1 MKLNLKTVIS
11 GLVAASALS
20 TFAVA
25 QGSGDMESNMQEGD
39 YRIEI
44 MAKGDAPVGYRIFAD
59 GNIVQLH
66 ECGIGMED
74 SVYDNN
80 AAGTVFDGRDC
91 FQVSGTLR
99 NIQVTDRA
107 NATILVN
114 GEEV

>member
-1 MKLNLKTVIS
+1 MKPNLKTVVS

-20 TFAVA
+20 SFAVA
-25 QGSGDMESNMQEGD
+25 QGNDDMEGNMPEGD

-44 MAKGDAPVGYRIFAD
+44 LATGDQPVGYRIFLEGD
-59 GNIVQLH
+59 IVQLE

-74 SVYDNN
+74 SVYESN

-91 FQVSGTLR
+91 FEVTGHLR
-99 NIQVTDRA
+99 NIQVTDRSIA
-107 NATILVN
+107 RILVN

>member
-1 MKLNLKTVIS
+1 MKATLKTIVPAV
-11 GLVAASALS
+11 LAASA
-20 TFAVA
+20 VA
-25 QGSGDMESNMQEGD
+25 TLATAESEEGNMPEGD

-44 MAKGDAPVGYRIFAD
+44 LATGDQPVGYRIFLE
-59 GNIVQLH
+59 GEIVQLE

-74 SVYDNN
+74 SVYESN

-91 FQVSGTLR
+91 FEMTGHLR

-107 NATILVN
+107 NARILVN